1 MAICDEGWY
10 KTAVFQK
17 FLEIKLEATNVIVVR
32 FYFTFVETQT
42 RNESLR
48 TRQKNNKK
56 KWLNGCWVKCG
67 KLKKTI

>member
-48 TRQKNNKK
+48 TRQKNKK
-56 KWLNGCWVKCG
+56 KIVKWLLG
-67 KLKKTI
+67 KVWEA

>member
-48 TRQKNNKK
+48 TRQKNKK
-56 KWLNGCWVKCG
+56 KLLNGCWVKCG